1 MESTSSATT
10 GPSVAAPPSG
20 VDSTGL
26 QQRLMGRPE
35 RLEAFI
41 AGIGTIDGLPAQE
54 QVANVVVVGMGE
66 AALAGDLIRAVAGPF
81 MAVPVIVHRGYE
93 LPSFVGPESLV
104 LALSV
109 SGATD
114 ETIEATEAAYEAGA
128 ALLSVTGSD
137 GYLAELVETW
147 QTPMVEL
154 PDDVGPRLEFL
165 PLSVASLL
173 ALEQIGFFP
182 GGRTWLSLAVE
193 QLARRRDQMA
203 GPESEAARVARAVGR
218 TFPLVYGAGPLGRV
232 ASERWKQ
239 QFNLTAKIPAFAN
252 FVPELCHN
260 EVAGWGQHG
269 DVTRQ
274 VFTQI
279 DLRHDDEHP
288 HDTTRLD
295 RLDEITLEVVADI
308 VRVDAQGEGAL
319 AQLLDLVYVGDVA
332 AVEMAL
338 SEGIDPGPAPAV
350 EAVRITVG

>member
-1 MESTSSATT
+1 MSTETT
-10 GPSVAAPPSG
+10 PL
-20 VDSTGL
+20 DSTGL
-26 QQRLMGRPE
+26 QARLRGRPE

-41 AGIGTIDGLPAQE
+41 AATGAIDGLPAHE
-54 QVANVVVVGMGE
+54 QVSNVVVVGMGE

-104 LALSV
+104 LSLSV

-114 ETIEATEAAYEAGA
+114 ETIEATEAAFEAGA
-128 ALLSVTGSD
+128 HLLAVTGSD
-137 GYLAELVETW
+137 GYLAELSENW

-154 PDDVGPRLEFL
+154 PTDVGPRLEFL
-165 PLSVASLL
+165 PLSMASLS

-182 GGRTWLSLAVE
+182 GGRDWMRLAVE
-193 QLARRRDQMA
+193 QLARRRDQLA
-203 GPESEAARVARAVGR
+203 GSASDATRVARAVGR

-232 ASERWKQ
+232 AAERWKQ
-239 QFNLTAKIPAFAN
+239 QFNLTAKIPSFAN

-279 DLRHDDEHP
+279 DLRHDLEHP
-288 HDTTRLD
+288 HDTDRLD
-295 RLDEITLEVVADI
+295 RLDDITLEVVADI
-308 VRVDAQGEGAL
+308 VRVDAGGEGAL
-319 AQLLDLVYVGDVA
+319 AQLLDLVYIGDVA
-332 AVEMAL
+332 ALEIAL
-338 SEGIDPGPAPAV
+338 AEGIDPGPAPAV
-350 EAVRITVG
+350 EAVRITVD

>member
-1 MESTSSATT
+1 MTINVS
-10 GPSVAAPPSG
+10 PL
-20 VDSTGL
+20 DSTGL

-35 RLEAFI
+35 RLDAFMSGI
-41 AGIGTIDGLPAQE
+41 AAIDGLPAQQ
-54 QVANVVVVGMGE
+54 QVSNVVVVGMGE

-104 LALSV
+104 LSLSV

-114 ETIEATEAAYEAGA
+114 ETVEATEAAFEAGA
-128 ALLSVTGSD
+128 HLLSVTGPD
-137 GYLAELVETW
+137 GYLAELSDSW

-154 PDDVGPRLEFL
+154 PADVGPRLEFL

-182 GGRTWLSLAVE
+182 GGRDWLRQAVE
-193 QLARRRDQMA
+193 QLARRRDQMVGA
-203 GPESEAARVARAVGR
+203 TSLATGVARAVGR

-232 ASERWKQ
+232 AAERWKQ

-274 VFTQI
+274 VFTQV

-288 HDTTRLD
+288 HDTDRFE
-295 RLDEITLEVVADI
+295 RLDEVTLEVVAEI
-308 VRVDAQGEGAL
+308 VRVDAEGDGAL

-332 AVEMAL
+332 ALEIAL
-338 SEGIDPGPAPAV
+338 AEGIDPGPAPAV
-350 EAVRITVG
+350 EAVRITVE